1 MPRRSFGYIRKL
13 PSGAYQASYVGPDL
27 VRHPAP
33 QTFTR
38 KAFAERW
45 LLDEKDLTARDDW
58 MPPELRSQRRAN
70 PTLDAWFE
78 QVLKLRATRTRKP
91 LAPTTVDLYRKDW
104 RLRVSSELGTIQVTK
119 LTPSRITSWWSGLDP
134 STPAQNARAYALLR
148 SVMRD
153 AVDDEL
159 IERNP
164 CRLKSAGKPA
174 PAHTGEAITVPE
186 LFTYLEAIPESRRL
200 PLMIAALCGLRSGEV
215 RGLRRRDVDLKAG
228 VLHVEQAVS
237 RVRTDNHHWQW
248 RVAPPKTSAGIRTVA
263 LPGPVMDAL
272 RTWLHEAPVTGR
284 DGLLFPS
291 RDGRSP
297 MGDTTLRDA
306 HKRGRDAINRPTL
319 TIHDLRRTAAT
330 LAAQGGATT
339 KELMR
344 LLGHTTV
351 QVAMLYQ
358 VADEERDRARARR
371 LTEQLGERWTAR

>member
-1 MPRRSFGYIRKL
+1 MPRRSFGLIRKL
-13 PSGAYQASYVGPDL
+13 PSGNYQASYVGPDL

-58 MPPELRSQRRAN
+58 MPPSLRSHRRST

-78 QVLKLRATRTRKP
+78 QVLKLRANRTRKP
-91 LAPTTVDLYRKDW
+91 LAQTTIDLYRKDW
-104 RLRVSSELGTIQVTK
+104 RLRISKELGAIQVTQ
-119 LTPSRITSWWSGLDP
+119 LTPSRVTSWWAGLDP
-134 STPAQNARAYALLR
+134 STPTQNARAYALLN
-148 SVMRD
+148 SIMRD

-164 CRLKSAGKPA
+164 CRLKAAGKPK
-174 PAHTGEAITVPE
+174 PAHDAQALTIPDLMV
-186 LFTYLEAIPESRRL
+186 YLEAVPANRRL

-215 RGLRRRDVDLKAG
+215 RGLRRRDVDLEHEQ
-228 VLHVEQAVS
+228 LHVEQAVS
-237 RVRTDNHHWQW
+237 RVRVGDHRWKW
-248 RVAPPKTSAGIRTVA
+248 RIAAPKTVAGIRVVA
-263 LPGPVMDAL
+263 LPKMMIGPL
-272 RTWLHEAPVTGR
+272 RTWLKRAPVTGR
-284 DGLLFPS
+284 DGLLFPAT
-291 RDGRSP
+291 DQRSP
-297 MGDTTLRDA
+297 MSGTVLRDA
-306 HKRGRDAINRPTL
+306 HLKGREAIGRPTL

-351 QVAMLYQ
+351 QVAMKYQ
-358 VADEERDRARARR
+358 VADDLRDRERARR
-371 LTEQLGERWTAR
+371 LQQMLKKATES